1 LNTDFKSY
9 LAESLPLI
17 ESYLDE
23 RIPRGRGTSKVEC
36 DLDTYLFEPLVRFI
50 GAGGKRVRP
59 CLALIGCEAAGAPK
73 ERGLSVGVAIE
84 LFQAAALIHDDIADE
99 SELRRNIACVH
110 VSEGVGLAI
119 NIGDSALVAASQ
131 AILAD
136 DALDADTKL
145 AILDGFLAM
154 QRRTIEGQALDLGW
168 VRDGRWDLEVEDYL
182 NMARLKT
189 AYYSCAV
196 PLALGATAGGGS
208 QELIDGLTSF
218 GISCGL
224 AFQIIDDL
232 LNLAD
237 DGEEQGK
244 DLKSDISEGKRTL
257 IMVYALHHL
266 DERDRNRLIEILS
279 SHTTDGAELDEAV
292 ALARKAGALDYA
304 HSYAIDLAEHAKQQ
318 LGCLP
323 VAHEVREV
331 LGSLADFFVER
342 RS

>member
-1 LNTDFKSY
+1 M
-9 LAESLPLI
+9 
-17 ESYLDE
+17 
-23 RIPRGRGTSKVEC
+23 
-36 DLDTYLFEPLVRFI
+36 
-50 GAGGKRVRP
+50 
-59 CLALIGCEAAGAPK
+59 
-73 ERGLSVGVAIE
+73 
-84 LFQAAALIHDDIADE
+84 
-99 SELRRNIACVH
+99 
-110 VSEGVGLAI
+110 
-119 NIGDSALVAASQ
+119 VAASQ

-266 DERDRNRLIEILS
+266 DECDRNSAGDGGRRIQ
-279 SHTTDGAELDEAV
+279 SHT
-292 ALARKAGALDYA
+292 
-304 HSYAIDLAEHAKQQ
+304 
-318 LGCLP
+318 
-323 VAHEVREV
+323 
-331 LGSLADFFVER
+331 
-342 RS
+342 